1 VAGRPSLP
9 DDKAVFL
16 NVPFDRAYEPVFLG
30 IISALVSLGRT
41 PRCVL
46 EIADRGQG
54 RLRRILELMRSCRV
68 SIHDLSRVGG
78 PARFNMPFELGL
90 AYAMRAYR
98 SRQNR
103 YLFVVLES
111 TPHRL
116 SRTLSDMAAH
126 DPAIHEGTGRG
137 AIRAVLHSLG
147 TPSVGP
153 FPEDVDVLYRRLSR
167 VAREL
172 KRRDRTQTVF
182 RRGTFLRTVAVATAL
197 ATQASLISP

>member
-1 VAGRPSLP
+1 MAGRPSIP
-9 DDKAVFL
+9 DNKAVFL
-16 NVPFDRAYEPVFLG
+16 NVPFDRSYEPVFLG

-54 RLRRILELMRSCRV
+54 RLRRILELMQSCRV
-68 SIHDLSRVGG
+68 SLHDLSRVGG

-90 AYAMRAYR
+90 AYAMRVYR
-98 SRQNR
+98 SPENR
-103 YLFVVLES
+103 YLFVILES

-137 AIRAVLHSLG
+137 AVRAVLNSLG

-153 FPEDVDVLYRRLSR
+153 FPEDVDSLYRKLSK
-167 VAREL
+167 VVREL
-172 KRRDRTQTVF
+172 KRRDRTPTVF
-182 RRGTFLRTVAVATAL
+182 KRGTYLRTVAAATAL

>member
-1 VAGRPSLP
+1 MAARASAP
-9 DDKAVFL
+9 DDRAVFL
-16 NVPFDRAYEPVFLG
+16 NVPFDVSYEPVFLG
-30 IISALVSLGRT
+30 IIASLVSLGRT

-46 EIADRGQG
+46 EIADSGQG
-54 RLRRILELMRSCRV
+54 RLRRILNLMESCRV

-90 AYAMRAYR
+90 VYAMRAYR
-98 SRQNR
+98 STQNR
-103 YLFVVLES
+103 YLFVILES

-126 DPAIHEGTGRG
+126 DPAIHHGTGRG

-147 TPSVGP
+147 TPSIGP
-153 FPEDVDVLYRRLSR
+153 FPEDVDSLYTKLGK

-172 KRRDRTQTVF
+172 KRRDRTPSLFT
-182 RRGTFLRTVAVATAL
+182 RGTFLRTVAAATTL
-197 ATQASLISP
+197 ASQASLISP